1 MFGIDSASQHTGF
14 ILLISARCSTGL
26 ITIWAEIAKPRSPS
40 LIRVRAIRRE
50 LKLQSSSV
58 VTNSKGCWWRW
69 VTEQTARLPGERRV
83 NFARYAP
90 KRQPIL
96 NESGFL
102 KKRKGGPSK
111 VLVTKRMIPLP
122 PTSNQA
128 RMKPG
133 LAKNYIAMAAR
144 TFGRGCIGP
153 LVLPEILGEA
163 GLVMMYRR
171 TSQTSRVPV
180 PIVLPFSSWIA

>member
-40 LIRVRAIRRE
+40 LIRVRAIWRE

-58 VTNSKGCWWRW
+58 VTNSKECWWRW
-69 VTEQTARLPGERRV
+69 VPEQTAISRLPGERRV

-90 KRQPIL
+90 KGQPIL

-102 KKRKGGPSK
+102 KKRKGGSSK

-122 PTSNQA
+122 PTKQSGQDETW
-128 RMKPG
+128 PG
-133 LAKNYIAMAAR
+133 
-144 TFGRGCIGP
+144 
-153 LVLPEILGEA
+153 
-163 GLVMMYRR
+163 
-171 TSQTSRVPV
+171 
-180 PIVLPFSSWIA
+180 